1 MATIITP
8 EGKVKDLQDTS
19 LESLQAAVGGYIEIL
34 QLPDGKYLVIDE
46 EGKIKDK
53 PRNETATKLY
63 RAGRIPTNDFIVG
76 DAVLCTRKEL
86 K

>member
-1 MATIITP
+1 MATIITT
-8 EGKVKDLQDTS
+8 EGKVRELQDTS
-19 LESLQAAVGGYIEIL
+19 LETLQAAVGGYIEIVKL
-34 QLPDGKYLVIDE
+34 HDGKYLVIDE

-53 PRNETATKLY
+53 PRNETATLIY
-63 RAGRIPTNDFIVG
+63 LEGRRHTFDVIVG

>member
-1 MATIITP
+1 MATIITT
-8 EGKVKDLQDTS
+8 EGKVKELQDTN

-34 QLPDGKYLVIDE
+34 QLHDGKCLVVDE
-46 EGKIKDK
+46 EGKIKNK
-53 PRNETATKLY
+53 PQNVTATLIY
-63 RAGRIPTNDFIVG
+63 LEGRRHTFDVIVG